1 MRYLM
6 RAPVHPLDNMSQ
18 EKFILQNHA
27 GSNIGNLLFPASIA
41 RTLMV
46 DDETQIDCI
55 NTKHA
60 KLNRSYAEYVNANY
74 DAFLIPLANAIKT
87 SFKDEALKLT
97 KFIRMLEIPCHI
109 IGVGLQTLEEDM
121 QNFIRIFPY
130 GDILREFFLAVL
142 EKSPQIGVRGEFTA
156 EYFKHM
162 GFVPEKDFTIIGC
175 PSMYL
180 YGDTLPEVQIHS
192 LTDQSHL
199 AFNSKIEFAVF
210 DEYNIV
216 DEYISNAMKQYP
228 NSVYLIQ
235 QIDDMRMMYLDTL
248 CMERKSNKF
257 YPPETAITFTDVF
270 SWINYY
276 REHIDFSFGS
286 RIHGNVAAV
295 LSGVPAI
302 TVPYDK
308 RVLELSRYHN
318 IPHIMPKELAKGER
332 LSDIY
337 ERTDFHCIYRGHQK
351 RFQHYIDFLHRL
363 NLDTIYD
370 HEYPTDEVPFDK
382 IRKQTEFCGPVLPWE
397 CISPE
402 ERTDRYRKCFL
413 LERESKQ
420 DLKAQKKELKEKLRI
435 EKDLRKETEKQLKAS
450 QLSLTNRIWRKAKR
464 IVK

>member
-6 RAPVHPLDNMSQ
+6 RAPVHPLDNMPQ

-130 GDILREFFLAVL
+130 GDILRDFFLAVL

-228 NSVYLIQ
+228 NSV
-235 QIDDMRMMYLDTL
+235 
-248 CMERKSNKF
+248 
-257 YPPETAITFTDVF
+257 
-270 SWINYY
+270 
-276 REHIDFSFGS
+276 
-286 RIHGNVAAV
+286 
-295 LSGVPAI
+295 
-302 TVPYDK
+302 
-308 RVLELSRYHN
+308 
-318 IPHIMPKELAKGER
+318 
-332 LSDIY
+332 
-337 ERTDFHCIYRGHQK
+337 
-351 RFQHYIDFLHRL
+351 
-363 NLDTIYD
+363 
-370 HEYPTDEVPFDK
+370 
-382 IRKQTEFCGPVLPWE
+382 
-397 CISPE
+397 
-402 ERTDRYRKCFL
+402 
-413 LERESKQ
+413 
-420 DLKAQKKELKEKLRI
+420 
-435 EKDLRKETEKQLKAS
+435 
-450 QLSLTNRIWRKAKR
+450 
-464 IVK
+464 